1 MKKLLILVVYMS
13 TEQLISALDL
23 KSSSYSAIPHGD
35 ILETIQ
41 MRYAGSYSNPFPSC
55 FEGGQLMHE
64 LCHTDAISLS
74 QICS

>member
-1 MKKLLILVVYMS
+1 MLIYPVFMS
-13 TEQLISALDL
+13 NEQIIAALDL
-23 KSSSYSAIPHGD
+23 NPSSYSAIPHGD

-64 LCHTDAISLS
+64 LCYTDAISLS